1 MTTISD
7 KYCYLSE
14 FKWLQKFGPS
24 YSVKAENVSVYLNS
38 NDVAIQ
44 HTLNIAYFFI
54 TIVQITAL
62 KSPSEFYRTLL
73 DRCRTAKHRIVIAS
87 LYLGIG
93 NLEQELVSNIC
104 MDCFCDVTYR

>member
-1 MTTISD
+1 MAAKIWAII
-7 KYCYLSE
+7 LSQSRKCKCI
-14 FKWLQKFGPS
+14 FKLERCS
-24 YSVKAENVSVYLNS
+24 NV
-38 NDVAIQ
+38 
-44 HTLNIAYFFI
+44 TLNIAYFYV

-93 NLEQELVSNIC
+93 NLEQELVSKIC
-104 MDCFCDVTYR
+104 MDCYCVIIIIFY